1 MTTRNFR
8 VNNGLEVGDIVIS
21 ASANTITG
29 GATAAPS
36 ADGQFANKK
45 YVDDQAAATLTLT
58 NKTLTAPKIA
68 DAGFIADANGNESV
82 IFQTTTSAVNELEIT
97 NAATGNGPI
106 LGASGETNVD
116 LNITAK
122 GTGNILLNAGSDVVI
137 PANKGLQFVDAN
149 EKIESDG
156 TDLTINSGAKINLTA
171 TSDVAIPA
179 NIGIT
184 FGTHE
189 KIESDDT
196 DLTITVGANGDVN
209 LGADIGLTFGDD
221 GEKIE
226 GNGTKLT
233 IASSDAIDLTATT
246 DVVIPA
252 NVGLT
257 FGTGEKIEGDST
269 DLTVTSGGAINLT
282 ATTDVVVP
290 ANVGITFGTGEK
302 IEGDSTDLTVTSGGA
317 INLTATTDVVIPA
330 NVGIT
335 FGTGE
340 KIEGDS
346 TDLTVTSGA
355 KINLAATSDVHIPQ
369 NIGLVFD
376 ANGTE
381 KIESNDTDLTIN
393 SGAKINLTAVSD
405 VHIPKNIGIVFDDN
419 ASEKIES
426 NDTDLTISSGAK
438 IKLSATSDVE
448 IPNNVGIAYGTAGEK
463 IESDGTDLTVTSTGV
478 LNLTATGDTAIT
490 NNATIGGNLVLTGNL
505 TVNGSTSTVS
515 SVNTTIADN
524 IIELNTGISASSN
537 DAGIIIERGS
547 TGNNAAILWD
557 ESADKFT
564 MGTTT
569 ATAADKS
576 GGVSVSV
583 STLVANLEGN
593 VTGDVTGTA
602 DVATAITAA
611 DESSD
616 TSCNVLFVTGATGD
630 LPPKTGTNLT
640 FNSSSGVL
648 TATGF
653 AGALT
658 GNVTGTAD
666 VATVATTVT
675 ITDNES
681 TNENN
686 AMIFTAG
693 GDVDGGNLGLESDG
707 TCTYNPSTGKITAT
721 GFVGDLTGTA
731 SAAEY
736 SDVAERFASDS
747 VYAPGTV
754 VALGG
759 AEEITQV
766 NEEASDEVFGV
777 VSGEHQAAF
786 KMNAG
791 AGSDDSHPFVA
802 MTGRVDVKV
811 IGTVNKGD
819 RLVSASVPGYA
830 KSAQKSECTAFNVIG
845 RALTSKTTAG
855 QGSVLAAVRVS
866 H

>member
-8 VNNGLEVGDIVIS
+8 VNNGLEVGDITIS

-29 GATAAPS
+29 LATAAPS
-36 ADGQFANKK
+36 ADGDVANKK
-45 YVDDQAAATLTLT
+45 YVDDKANITILNTSVIVADTGSDGSITNTADGGAVLSQTAAT
-58 NKTLTAPKIA
+58 
-68 DAGFIADANGNESV
+68 
-82 IFQTTTSAVNELEIT
+82 TTVT
-97 NAATGNGPI
+97 
-106 LGASGETNVD
+106 ASG
-116 LNITAK
+116 A
-122 GTGNILLNAGSDVVI
+122 
-137 PANKGLQFVDAN
+137 
-149 EKIESDG
+149 
-156 TDLTINSGAKINLTA
+156 INLTA
-171 TSDVAIPA
+171 
-179 NIGIT
+179 G
-184 FGTHE
+184 
-189 KIESDDT
+189 
-196 DLTITVGANGDVN
+196 
-209 LGADIGLTFGDD
+209 
-221 GEKIE
+221 
-226 GNGTKLT
+226 
-233 IASSDAIDLTATT
+233 T
-246 DVVIPA
+246 DVVVPA
-252 NVGLT
+252 NVGVT
-257 FGTGEKIEGDST
+257 FGTGEKIEGD
-269 DLTVTSGGAINLT
+269 N
-282 ATTDVVVP
+282 
-290 ANVGITFGTGEK
+290 
-302 IEGDSTDLTVTSGGA
+302 
-317 INLTATTDVVIPA
+317 
-330 NVGIT
+330 
-335 FGTGE
+335 
-340 KIEGDS
+340 

-355 KINLAATSDVHIPQ
+355 KINLAATSDVHVPQNVGIVFDANGSEKIESNDTDLTVSSGAKINLTATSDVHIPQ

-376 ANGTE
+376 ANGSE

-393 SGAKINLTAVSD
+393 SGAKINLTATSD

-448 IPNNVGIAYGTAGEK
+448 IPNDVGIAYGTAGEK

-505 TVNGSTSTVS
+505 TVNGNTSTVS
-515 SVNTTIADN
+515 STNTTIADN

-547 TGNNAAILWD
+547 TGNNAAIIFD
-557 ESADKFT
+557 ESADKFA
-564 MGTTT
+564 MGLTTS
-569 ATAADKS
+569 TAADKS
-576 GGVSVSV
+576 GGITV
-583 STLVANLEGN
+583 STGTLLANLEGN

-602 DVATAITAA
+602 DVATAVTAA

-616 TSCNVLFVTGATGD
+616 TSCNVLFVTAATGD

-686 AMIFTAG
+686 PVVFVAG
-693 GDVDGGNLGLESDG
+693 GDLDGGNLGLESDG

-721 GFVGDLTGTA
+721 GFIGTLTGTA
-731 SAAEY
+731 SAAQY

-777 VSGEHQAAF
+777 ISGEHQAAF

-830 KSAQKSECTAFNVIG
+830 KVAQKSECTAFNVIG